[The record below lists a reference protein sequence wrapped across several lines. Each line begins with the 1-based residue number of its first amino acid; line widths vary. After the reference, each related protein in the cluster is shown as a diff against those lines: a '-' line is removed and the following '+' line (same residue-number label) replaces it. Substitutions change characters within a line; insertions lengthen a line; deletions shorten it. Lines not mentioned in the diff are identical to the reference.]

1 MNNTTNYN
9 LKKPETTDNVK
20 IQDINDN
27 MDAIDTQL
35 KANANNIATKANSAD
50 LTILQNDVASHS
62 ADYMLQVDDIKG
74 TIATPTITSG
84 KVTKIDH
91 ISSTDST
98 TVIRSDVFTY
108 ATNLVTEVRTIIA
121 SGVTLTLK
129 YHLDT
134 LRTEAI

>member
-1 MNNTTNYN
+1 LSNNGRIKIDDLHPNLQIDINNKAKQIDLDTTNTTLQNLNNT
-9 LKKPETTDNVK
+9 
-20 IQDINDN
+20 
-27 MDAIDTQL
+27 IDEH
-35 KANANNIATKANSAD
+35 K
-50 LTILQNDVASHS
+50 

-91 ISSTDST
+91 ISSTDNT

-108 ATNLVTEVRTIIA
+108 AANLITEVRTIIA
-121 SGVTLTLK
+121 SGTTLTLK